1 MYRLR
6 IVSIVILAVFAGSI
20 AFSANL
26 WELAKANQD
35 VHRYSTIF
43 IASVVRDQL
52 GNEDGLEK
60 AVDFCKQ
67 TGITRVFIE
76 TFRDG
81 YTAERKTLEHARDRF
96 RDAGIEVSGCVTPTG
111 MGTKSTGWD
120 AVSNYEAQDTR
131 DELKRIFA
139 YAASMFDEIMID
151 DFLFTDD
158 ESEQS
163 KQAKG
168 ERSWSQY
175 RADLMYEISED
186 YILKPARAAN
196 PDVKV
201 IIKYPQWYDNFH
213 NRGYDVDKQTQLYDK
228 IWVGTE
234 TRDPDNERWGRKAQY
249 EAFFIMRWLNE
260 IGGEK
265 CGGGWFDAYG
275 TSPETYVE
283 QARQTIL
290 GGGRES
296 MLFHYGELLKRPELV
311 GALCAEM
318 KGLFKLARMIHG
330 AKPVGALAVKVPNSQ
345 PRGDDFI
352 YDFIGML
359 GGQLV
364 PSPTIDHQILEEP
377 VIAANQQEIPLL
389 AAVFAASSWCDALP
403 ERINDFLKAKQGVVI
418 TSNLAALMKE
428 KGGEVPNGAY
438 VLDIPKEPRD
448 LYKLP
453 EAKLNAYRDA
463 LSKELFKMR
472 GPSRVA
478 TYLYSNEVF
487 VIENF
492 NDEEVEMTFNLK
504 NAVENSAQIM
514 ALPKPDSASCE
525 YNRDKKLVRFTIQPR
540 SLFALQVD

>member
-6 IVSIVILAVFAGSI
+6 IVSIVFLALFTCFT

-52 GNEDGLEK
+52 GNEDGLQK
-60 AVDFCKQ
+60 AIDFCKQ

-96 RDAGIEVSGCVTPTG
+96 RDAGIEASGCVTPTG

-139 YAASMFDEIMID
+139 YTASMFDEIMID

-163 KQAKG
+163 KKAKG

-234 TRDPDNERWGRKAQY
+234 TRDPDNDRWGRKAQY
-249 EAFFIMRWLNE
+249 EAFFIMSWLNE
-260 IGGEK
+260 IGGDK
-265 CGGGWFDAYG
+265 CGGGWFDTYG

-311 GALCAEM
+311 DALRAEM
-318 KGLFKLARMIHG
+318 ENLFELARMIHG
-330 AKPVGALAVKVPNSQ
+330 AKHIGALAVKVPNSQ

-359 GGQLV
+359 GIHLI
-364 PSPTIDHQILEEP
+364 PAPTIDHQILEEP
-377 VIAANQQEIPLL
+377 VVAANQQEIPIL
-389 AAVFAASSWCDALP
+389 AAVLAASSWCDELP
-403 ERINDFLKAKQGVVI
+403 EKINDFLKVKQGVVI
-418 TSNLAALMKE
+418 TSNLATLMKE
-428 KGGEVPNGAY
+428 KGVEVPGGVY

-448 LYKLP
+448 LYNLP
-453 EAKLNAYRDA
+453 EDKLNAYRDA
-463 LSKELFKMR
+463 LSGRFFKMR
-472 GPSRVA
+472 GPSKVA
-478 TYLYSNEVF
+478 TYLYSNKTF

-492 NDEEVEMTFNLK
+492 NDEEVEVTFQMMHVMEK
-504 NAVENSAQIM
+504 PDWEM
-514 ALPKPDSASCE
+514 ALPKPDSVKFENDA
-525 YNRDKKLVRFTIQPR
+525 DKQIIRFTLEPR
-540 SLFALQVD
+540 SLFALMVN